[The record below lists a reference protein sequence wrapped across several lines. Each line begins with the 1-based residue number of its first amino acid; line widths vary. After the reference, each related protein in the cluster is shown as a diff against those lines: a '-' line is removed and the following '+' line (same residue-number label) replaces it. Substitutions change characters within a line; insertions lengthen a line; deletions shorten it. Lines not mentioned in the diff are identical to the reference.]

1 MTKTVLDCNIR
12 WKKASNELL
21 AVIYKELVLDY
32 MREYLSQ
39 NSLYD
44 ISDYIIAGV
53 SYGDIVYITLK
64 TFSKKACKISDT
76 VYGSLNKHLFSFKE
90 IERVIRRVSIEYKCP
105 VVEIKKS
112 IVDKIKKIHE
122 SAWNF
127 ESELGIFKTND
138 LTSEIINLLPD
149 IRFSK
154 RNEKA
159 FKKIAPHLKA
169 DNSVYKNNPAKK
181 ALAIFVIRVV
191 LSEIRREL
199 RKIVDFYD
207 DELKWDEGYKIV
219 ECDLNSFMYDEP
231 INVEEIEKI
240 FEEKVEALA
249 KNDDFIKSIKLALTD
264 FYKESVLWNFSIGD
278 FHRIS
283 GGIVIGRDGFK
294 NVATEENIKEILENM
309 WAWLF

>member
-1 MTKTVLDCNIR
+1 METTSDNNIC
-12 WKKASNELL
+12 WKKTFNELL
-21 AVIYKELVLDY
+21 VVIYKELVVDY
-32 MREYLSQ
+32 IGEYLSQ
-39 NSLYD
+39 NGLYD
-44 ISDYIIAGV
+44 ISDYVVIVAN
-53 SYGDIVYITLK
+53 YGDIVYITLK
-64 TFSKKACKISDT
+64 TFSKKACKISGT
-76 VYGSLNKHLFSFKE
+76 VYDSLNKHSFSFKE
-90 IERVIRRVSIEYKCP
+90 IERAIIRISIEYKCP
-105 VVEIKKS
+105 IIEIKES
-112 IVDKIKKIHE
+112 IVDKIKKIHDL
-122 SAWNF
+122 AWNL
-127 ESELGIFKTND
+127 ENELGTFKAND
-138 LTSEIINLLPD
+138 LNSDEIVNLLPD
-149 IRFSK
+149 VRFSK
-154 RNEKA
+154 RDEKA
-159 FKKIAPHLKA
+159 FKKVSPFLKA
-169 DNSVYKNNPAKK
+169 DNLVYKNNPAKK

-240 FEEKVEALA
+240 FEKKVEALA

-264 FYKESVLWNFSIGD
+264 FYEESVLWNFSIGD

>member
-53 SYGDIVYITLK
+53 SYGDIVYITLR

-127 ESELGIFKTND
+127 ESELGIFKAND

-159 FKKIAPHLKA
+159 FKKVSPFLKA
-169 DNSVYKNNPAKK
+169 DNLMYKNNPAKK

-191 LSEIRREL
+191 LSEIRREFKKML
-199 RKIVDFYD
+199 DFYD

-231 INVEEIEKI
+231 IDVEKIEKFFKKI
-240 FEEKVEALA
+240 VETLA
-249 KNDDFIKSIKLALTD
+249 KNEDFIKSIKLALTD
-264 FYKESVLWNFSIGD
+264 FYEESVLWNFSIGD

>member
-1 MTKTVLDCNIR
+1 METTSDSNIR
-12 WKKASNELL
+12 WKKTSNELL

-53 SYGDIVYITLK
+53 NYGNVVYITLK
-64 TFSKKACKISDT
+64 TFSKKACKISSA
-76 VYGSLNKHLFSFKE
+76 VYDSLNKHLFSFKE
-90 IERVIRRVSIEYKCP
+90 IERAIRRVSIEYKCP

-112 IVDKIKKIHE
+112 IVDKIKKTHDL
-122 SAWNF
+122 AWNL
-127 ESELGIFKTND
+127 ESELGIFKAND

-159 FKKIAPHLKA
+159 FKKIAPYLKA

-219 ECDLNSFMYDEP
+219 ECDLSSFMYDEP
-231 INVEEIEKI
+231 INVEEIEKF

-264 FYKESVLWNFSIGD
+264 FYEESVLWNFSIGD

>member
-39 NSLYD
+39 NGLYD
-44 ISDYIIAGV
+44 ISDYVVTGTN
-53 SYGDIVYITLK
+53 YGDIVYITLK

-90 IERVIRRVSIEYKCP
+90 IERAIRRVSIEYKYP
-105 VVEIKKS
+105 VVKIKKS

-127 ESELGIFKTND
+127 ESELEIFEAND

-159 FKKIAPHLKA
+159 FKKIAPYLKA

-191 LSEIRREL
+191 LSEIRKEL

-219 ECDLNSFMYDEP
+219 ECDLNSFMYDKP
-231 INVEEIEKI
+231 IDVEKIEKI
-240 FEEKVEALA
+240 FEKIVETLA
-249 KNDDFIKSIKLALTD
+249 KNEDFIKSIKLALTD
-264 FYKESVLWNFSIGD
+264 FYEESVLWSFSIGD

>member
-1 MTKTVLDCNIR
+1 METISDSNIR

-39 NSLYD
+39 NGLYD
-44 ISDYIIAGV
+44 ISDYVVTGTN
-53 SYGDIVYITLK
+53 YGDVVYITLK
-64 TFSKKACKISDT
+64 TFSKKAYKISSA
-76 VYGSLNKHLFSFKE
+76 VYDSLNKHLFSFKE
-90 IERVIRRVSIEYKCP
+90 IERAIRRVSIEYKCP

-127 ESELGIFKTND
+127 ESELGIFKAND

-159 FKKIAPHLKA
+159 FKKIAPYLKA

-264 FYKESVLWNFSIGD
+264 FYEESVLWNFSIGD

>member
-1 MTKTVLDCNIR
+1 METTSDSNIR
-12 WKKASNELL
+12 WKKTSNELL

-39 NSLYD
+39 NGLYD

-90 IERVIRRVSIEYKCP
+90 IERAIRRVSIEYKCP

-127 ESELGIFKTND
+127 ESELGIFKAND

-159 FKKIAPHLKA
+159 FKKIAPYLKA

-264 FYKESVLWNFSIGD
+264 FYEESVLWNFSIGD

>member
-90 IERVIRRVSIEYKCP
+90 IERAIRRVSIEYKYP

-127 ESELGIFKTND
+127 ESELGIFKAND

-159 FKKIAPHLKA
+159 FKKIAPYLKA

-191 LSEIRREL
+191 LSEIRKEL

-264 FYKESVLWNFSIGD
+264 FYEESVLWNFSIGD

>member
-1 MTKTVLDCNIR
+1 METTSDSNIR
-12 WKKASNELL
+12 WKKTSNELL

-39 NSLYD
+39 NGLYD

-53 SYGDIVYITLK
+53 GYGDVVYITLK
-64 TFSKKACKISDT
+64 TFSKKACKISDM
-76 VYGSLNKHLFSFKE
+76 VYDSLNKHLFSFKE
-90 IERVIRRVSIEYKCP
+90 IERAIKRVSIEYRCP
-105 VVEIKKS
+105 VVEIKEFA
-112 IVDKIKKIHE
+112 VDKIKKIHDLT
-122 SAWNF
+122 WNL
-127 ESELGIFKTND
+127 ESELGIFEANN
-138 LTSEIINLLPD
+138 LTSDNIINILPD
-149 IRFSK
+149 IKFSK
-154 RNEKA
+154 RDEKA
-159 FKKIAPHLKA
+159 FKKVSPFLKA
-169 DNSVYKNNPAKK
+169 DNLVYKNNPAKK

-199 RKIVDFYD
+199 KKMLDFYD
-207 DELKWDEGYKIV
+207 DELKWDEGYRIV

-231 INVEEIEKI
+231 IDVEKIEKI

-249 KNDDFIKSIKLALTD
+249 KNEDFIKSIKLALTD
-264 FYKESVLWNFSIGD
+264 FYEESVLWNFSIGD

>member
-90 IERVIRRVSIEYKCP
+90 IERAIRRVSIEYKCP

-127 ESELGIFKTND
+127 ESELGIFKAND

-159 FKKIAPHLKA
+159 FKKIAPYLKA

-181 ALAIFVIRVV
+181 TLAIFVIRVV

-199 RKIVDFYD
+199 KKMFDFYD

-231 INVEEIEKI
+231 INVEKIEKI

-249 KNDDFIKSIKLALTD
+249 KNENFIKSIKLALTD
-264 FYKESVLWNFSIGD
+264 FYEESVLWNFSIGD